1 MPTCLIRWA
10 FERVQTVLAS
20 NLQGERTRTHAHY
33 LKSTLYCGVCGS
45 RLAITVSTGRQGEK
59 YHYYFCLGRRG
70 GRTQCH
76 QPYTLTEKIERAIQQ
91 LYDRIQLDP
100 TYRANL
106 EGVLRAAFKNLRS
119 ETDTERENLT
129 TQRTQLQR
137 QQAKLLEA
145 HYAGAIPIDLLGRE
159 QERLTRE
166 LTKVTARLDALTAD
180 LDEIDQL
187 VALALDLDEI
197 DQLVALALD
206 LAESCGDTYAA
217 APDHLK
223 RQLNQ
228 ALFTQLRVTTNPDGI
243 EIEPDF
249 EPPFGV
255 LFSADT
261 RSLIAEV
268 RLAQHH
274 ASATSARPDSCH
286 FSGCAGVVGL

>member
-59 YHYYFCLGRRG
+59 YHYFCLGRRG

-145 HYAGAIPIDLLGRE
+145 HYAGAIPIALLGRE

-187 VALALDLDEI
+187 VAPL
-197 DQLVALALD
+197 
-206 LAESCGDTYAA
+206 
-217 APDHLK
+217 P
-223 RQLNQ
+223 
-228 ALFTQLRVTTNPDGI
+228 
-243 EIEPDF
+243 
-249 EPPFGV
+249 
-255 LFSADT
+255 
-261 RSLIAEV
+261 RS
-268 RLAQHH
+268 
-274 ASATSARPDSCH
+274 
-286 FSGCAGVVGL
+286 